1 MSIFGRQKKTQ
12 QPDGGI
18 APERPTPIGPVTGAM
33 GLVQRHPDRDGQP
46 ILSFEDVSV
55 HFDTEFGAV
64 HAVKGVS
71 FDIKPGEVV
80 ALVGES
86 GSGKSVTSSTAMG
99 LLPSNAYVTG
109 TVKLGDREVTAL
121 DSNGLRAIRG
131 RYAAMVFQEPMTALN
146 PVLTVGD
153 QLTESL
159 NVHGIAFGTDADR
172 RAAELLD
179 MVGIPDAKN
188 RLKQY
193 PHQFSGGQ
201 RQRIVIAMAISCSP
215 EVIIADEPTT
225 ALDVTVQAEILELL
239 RSLKDQLNTGILL
252 ITHNMGVVADMADRV
267 CVMLRGELVESGE
280 VHQVMQNPQHP
291 YTERLLGSV
300 PRLGAQVTVDAAEA
314 DDTGAGPLDAA
325 GPSQPAYAIEAQ
337 GLCIEYDHRG
347 AKKRVVHGV
356 DFSVAPGEILGLVGE
371 SGSGKSTI
379 AKTVLGLLPV
389 AKGSLK
395 IHGEDLTRMAGRQA
409 RALRKRIGVVFQ
421 DPAASL
427 DPRFPIGDI
436 ITEPMVIH
444 QVGNRASRLDRA
456 YELLDAV
463 KLPRSVVNRFP
474 HELSGGQR
482 QRISIARALTLDP
495 EVLIADEPTSALDVS
510 VQAAVLD
517 MFAELQSRYEFAC
530 LFVSH
535 DLAVVDML
543 AHRVLVLKDGRQVE
557 QGPTQDVLHHPTQEY
572 TKRLLAAAPVPDPD
586 EQLSKRTER
595 RQLLESLGERPY

>member
-1 MSIFGRQKKTQ
+1 MNLFGRQQKT
-12 QPDGGI
+12 PGGSAVVGAGQASSRASGA
-18 APERPTPIGPVTGAM
+18 APQGSGATQV
-33 GLVQRHPDRDGQP
+33 VQRHPDLEGRP
-46 ILSFEDVSV
+46 ILSFQDVSV
-55 HFDTEFGAV
+55 TFDTEFGPV
-64 HAVKGVS
+64 EAVKGVS
-71 FDIKPGEVV
+71 FDVKPGEVV

-99 LLPSNAYVTG
+99 LLPSNANVSGVVT
-109 TVKLGDREVTAL
+109 LGGREVTAL
-121 DSNGLRAIRG
+121 DAAGLRRIRG
-131 RYAAMVFQEPMTALN
+131 RHAAMVFQEPMTALN
-146 PVLTVGD
+146 PVLTVGA

-159 NVHGIAFGTDADR
+159 NVHGIAYGTEADR
-172 RAAELLD
+172 RAVELLE
-179 MVGIPDAKN
+179 MVGIPDARN

-239 RSLKDQLNTGILL
+239 RSLKNQLNTGILL

-300 PRLGAQVTVDAAEA
+300 PRLGTALEVAEP
-314 DDTGAGPLDAA
+314 GEAA
-325 GPSQPAYAIEAQ
+325 GVEPTARHAIEAR
-337 GLCIEYDHRG
+337 GLCIEYEHRG
-347 AKKRVVHGV
+347 QKNRVVHDV
-356 DFSVAPGEILGLVGE
+356 DFTVAPGEILGLVGE

-389 AKGSLK
+389 ASGSLR
-395 IHGEDLTRMAGRQA
+395 IHGQDLA
-409 RALRKRIGVVFQ
+409 RLGAKEARSLRRRIGVVFQ

-444 QVGNRASRLDRA
+444 RVGNRRSQLERA

-557 QGPTQDVLHHPTQEY
+557 QGPTQEVLHHPIEDY

-586 EQLSKRTER
+586 DQLAKRTDR
-595 RQLLESLGERPY
+595 RRLLESLGERPY